1 MTTPRARDT
10 RHKGLTKAMVAGV
23 AEDVLNDSGVERLSM
38 RQVAMR
44 LGVSPTA
51 LYNHVESKE
60 DLLALIADSLRA
72 RISVDDSEPA
82 RNQLLSLLRQLR
94 DLGARHP
101 ALLNGGAAVNTSQQA
116 AEVAL
121 LELRLLHELGLKPH
135 QVRVAYQ
142 QLVMLVTGAAVV
154 WRARAQAPDLPDL
167 LRDRIRAVAST
178 SDIRRLD
185 ALDALPSMDPDAA
198 FERAVDQILQ
208 AAARYVKPRPQ

>member
-10 RHKGLTKAMVAGV
+10 RHKGLTQAMVAAA
-23 AEDVLNDSGVERLSM
+23 AEDVLNDSGIERLSM

-60 DLLALIADSLRA
+60 GLLALIADSLRA
-72 RISVDDSEPA
+72 RIVVDDGLPA
-82 RNQLLSLLRQLR
+82 RDQLLSLLSQLR

-101 ALLNGGAAVNTSQQA
+101 ALLSGGAAVNTSQQA

-121 LELRLLHELGLKPH
+121 LELRLLHELGLEPH

-142 QLVMLVTGAAVV
+142 ELVMLVTGAAVV
-154 WRARAQAPDLPDL
+154 WRARAQAPELPEL
-167 LRDRIRAVAST
+167 LREKIRAVAST
-178 SDIRRLD
+178 SDARRLD
-185 ALDALPSMDPDAA
+185 ALDALPAMSPADA
-198 FERAVDQILQ
+198 FVRAVDQVLL
-208 AAARYVKPRPQ
+208 AAAAYDGG